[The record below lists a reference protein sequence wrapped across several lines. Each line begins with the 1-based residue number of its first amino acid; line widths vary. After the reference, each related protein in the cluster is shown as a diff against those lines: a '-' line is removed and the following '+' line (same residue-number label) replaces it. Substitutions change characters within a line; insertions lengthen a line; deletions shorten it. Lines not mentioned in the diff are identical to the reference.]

1 MNVKHVGNPMQQQI
15 KIEFQGMAPVT
26 RLRQEIS
33 QHVSALESRYGRI
46 TTCRVVLKAPSAR
59 RRAGGAYEVNI
70 RLALPNG
77 REVDVARTADLD
89 ERHADVTF
97 AINDAFKR
105 ARRRLQDRVRR
116 MQGQAKVHEEQ
127 LIGTVTK
134 LEPVEKLGVIE
145 TSDGQEIYFHPNAVL
160 NGGYSKL
167 KIGSRVSFHEEP
179 GNKGPQASTVRVM
192 GKHKLKLG

>member
-1 MNVKHVGNPMQQQI
+1 M
-15 KIEFQGMAPVT
+15 
-26 RLRQEIS
+26 
-33 QHVSALESRYGRI
+33 
-46 TTCRVVLKAPSAR
+46 
-59 RRAGGAYEVNI
+59 NI

-77 REVDVARTADLD
+77 REVNVVRTATAD

-116 MQGQAKVHEEQ
+116 LQGKIKVHEEA
-127 LIGTVTK
+127 LLGTVTK
-134 LEPVEKLGVIE
+134 LEPIEKIGIIE
-145 TSDGQEIYFHPNAVL
+145 TSDGREIYFHPNAVL

-179 GNKGPQASTVRVM
+179 GNKGPQASTVRLI